1 MMNKLYLLL
10 IFIISLNS
18 VSDAQWR
25 NYPWQEIQN
34 SDFDRYIE
42 WVDGSFSSRKQSIE
56 EPYFSHVV
64 VYQRF
69 IRYDLIKGGWFYIQQ
84 GMFED
89 LPYRQRIYHIYQL
102 NDTTIVSKS
111 YRIKNLESI
120 DKIDSP
126 YFMENLNNLTLDDID
141 YMYGCDS
148 YIYMGVDGYFYGSLA
163 NKKCP
168 GTYAGATHTTSDFRV
183 YPDMIVS
190 WERGWNGDIQV
201 WGSSRGYYY
210 FRRY

>member
-1 MMNKLYLLL
+1 MMNKIFLLL
-10 IFIISLNS
+10 IFILSLNS
-18 VSDAQWR
+18 VLNAQWR

-34 SDFDRYIE
+34 KDFERYIE
-42 WVDGSFSSRKQSIE
+42 WIDGSFSSRDQSIE

-64 VYQRF
+64 VYQRV
-69 IRYDLIKGGWFYIQQ
+69 IRYDLINGVWVYIQQ
-84 GMFED
+84 GMFQD
-89 LPYRQRIYHIYQL
+89 QPYRQRMYHIYQL
-102 NDTTIVSKS
+102 NDSTIISKS
-111 YRIKNLESI
+111 YRIKDLLSM
-120 DKIDSP
+120 DSP
-126 YFMENLNNLTLDDID
+126 YFMETLNNLTLDDID
-141 YMYGCDS
+141 YMNECDS
-148 YIYMGVDGYFYGSLA
+148 YIYMGADGYFYGSLA

-190 WERGWNGDIQV
+190 WERGWRGDIQL